1 MNIKLLFMMV
11 CFSILMSACQAT
23 SKVMNKTIPDK
34 YVEVIQ
40 ESPTVDIESSLK
52 ASGKEYIC
60 KELYFGKGS
69 SNNRRA
75 CYIKAPEESKF
86 KKFGIK
92 LLDAPEAILEDTGND
107 ILVVGK
113 VLLTVLLH
121 GAYR

>member
-1 MNIKLLFMMV
+1 MNFKLIFMMV
-11 CFSILMSACQAT
+11 CFSILMSACQET

-40 ESPTVDIESSLK
+40 ESPTVDVESSLK

-75 CYIKAPEESKF
+75 CYIKAPEESQF
-86 KKFGIK
+86 KTFGIK
-92 LLDAPEAILEDTGND
+92 VLDTPEAILEDTGNG
-107 ILVVGK
+107 ILVIGK

>member
-1 MNIKLLFMMV
+1 MV

-23 SKVMNKTIPDK
+23 SKLMNKKIPDK

-40 ESPTVDIESSLK
+40 ESPTVDVESSLK

-86 KKFGIK
+86 KTFGIK
-92 LLDAPEAILEDTGND
+92 LLDAPEAILEDTGNG